1 MTIAEANGERDG
13 LITALSNSCL
23 RWDLICEVQPVTIE
37 TQSTANS
44 DENIKLLELV
54 DITKSDLNKEQ
65 LDIGKDLILQ
75 YKDIFSKGYHDSL
88 VRPNDIG

>member
-1 MTIAEANGERDG
+1 MG
-13 LITALSNSCL
+13 SH
-23 RWDLICEVQPVTIE
+23 
-37 TQSTANS
+37 QSTPNS

-75 YKDIFSKGYHDSL
+75 YKDIFSKGYHDL
-88 VRPNDIG
+88 GHTERVRHHMVDES